1 MRPRVRRCRAR
12 TIPPGL
18 RAWLALLAEFR
29 EILRPPS
36 PTSKPAPPPRPPE
49 AA

>member
-1 MRPRVRRCRAR
+1 MKRHRARACRPR

-29 EILRPPS
+29 EILRPPV
-36 PTSKPAPPPRPPE
+36 KPPEPEPPE